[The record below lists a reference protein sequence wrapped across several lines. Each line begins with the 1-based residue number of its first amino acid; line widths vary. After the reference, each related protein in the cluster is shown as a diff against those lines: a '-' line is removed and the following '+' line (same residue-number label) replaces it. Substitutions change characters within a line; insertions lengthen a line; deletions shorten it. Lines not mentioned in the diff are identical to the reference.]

1 MFIKYNL
8 KNYRDLLTSLY
19 IKNYALIDELH
30 VGFNN
35 GLTII
40 TGETGAGKS
49 ILLGGLSL
57 VLGKRADLS
66 QVKNAEE
73 KCIIEAVFDIANY
86 DLKSLFNSLDLDF
99 DLQTIIRREILPS
112 GKSRAFINDTPVTL
126 ESLVALSSYLI
137 DIHSQ
142 HQTQQLTQ
150 DDYQFKVI
158 DALAD
163 NKSNLDKF
171 TKEFVSYKSLH
182 KELEQLK
189 LSKAELIKEYDYN
202 LFLSQE
208 LNEINLE
215 KINIE
220 ELEEQYEEL
229 NNVEIISEKLSS
241 TRAILSAEDLGTI
254 DQLKTAKQELNK
266 IANFG
271 QSYDTLKER
280 IVSVGIELDDI
291 LIELDN
297 LEDKLSSDPQE
308 LERIGSQLQIVNN
321 LFQKHAVSSMPELI
335 EIRNNL
341 QSKIDNTESLD
352 ASIIKKEEEIIKA
365 KDKLNQTAQKIH
377 KNRKKVIPIFV
388 SKLENILSELGMP
401 NARFKVDLEPIE
413 HFVKNGKD
421 NLQFLFMANK
431 GSSFNELKKS
441 ASGGELSRIMLAI
454 KSILAEYIQLPSIMF
469 DEIDTGVS
477 GEISN
482 KMGEIMKQMSRKMQ
496 VFTITHLP
504 QIAAKGD
511 SHFKVFKTDVEE
523 VTHTQLKKLKEEE
536 RIVEIA
542 QMLGG
547 ISITDS
553 ALAHAKQLLN

>member
-1 MFIKYNL
+1 M
-8 KNYRDLLTSLY
+8 LTSLY
-19 IKNYALIDELH
+19 IKNYALIDELN
-30 VGFNN
+30 VAFNN

-66 QVKNAEE
+66 QVKNTEE

-86 DLKSLFNSLDLDF
+86 DLKTLFKSLDLDY
-99 DLQTIIRREILPS
+99 DVQTIIRREILPS
-112 GKSRAFINDTPVTL
+112 GKSRAFINDSPVTL

-158 DALAD
+158 DALAA
-163 NKSNLDKF
+163 NKSNLD
-171 TKEFVSYKSLH
+171 EFSKQLGVYKILQ
-182 KELEQLK
+182 KELEELK

-202 LFLSQE
+202 LFLSKE
-208 LNEINLE
+208 LNEIDLE
-215 KINIE
+215 KIN
-220 ELEEQYEEL
+220 LEDLETQYEEL
-229 NNVEIISEKLSS
+229 NNVEVIGERLSS
-241 TRAILSAEDLGTI
+241 TKSILNTEEHGAI
-254 DQLKTAKQELNK
+254 DQLNSAKQELSK
-266 IANFG
+266 IAGFG
-271 QSYDTLKER
+271 KLYQSIKER

-297 LEDKLSSDPQE
+297 LEENLSSDPEE
-308 LERIGSQLQIVNN
+308 LERVSQKLQIVNN
-321 LFQKHAVSSMPELI
+321 LFQKHSVSGLEDLI
-335 EIRNNL
+335 GIKNDL
-341 QSKIDNTESLD
+341 KSKIDNTESLD
-352 ASIIKKEEEIIKA
+352 DTILQKEKEIKNQKAS
-365 KDKLNQTAQKIH
+365 LNVIAEKIH
-377 KNRKKVIPIFV
+377 NNRTKIIPKFV
-388 SKLENILSELGMP
+388 SKLETILADLGMP
-401 NARFKVDLEPIE
+401 NAKFKVELEPLD
-413 HFVKNGKD
+413 HFAKNGKD

-482 KMGEIMKQMSRKMQ
+482 KMGEIMKQMSGKMQ

-504 QIAAKGD
+504 QIAAKGN
-511 SHFKVFKTDVEE
+511 SHFKVFKTDIKE
-523 VTHTQLKKLKEEE
+523 VTHTQLKKLNEDE

-547 ISITDS
+547 TDITDS
-553 ALAHAKQLLN
+553 AMAHARQLLN

>member
-1 MFIKYNL
+1 M
-8 KNYRDLLTSLY
+8 LTSLY
-19 IKNYALIDELH
+19 IKNYALIDELN
-30 VGFNN
+30 VAFNN

-86 DLKSLFNSLDLDF
+86 DLKELFKVLDLDY
-99 DLQTIIRREILPS
+99 DVQTIIRREILPS

-158 DALAD
+158 DALAE
-163 NKSNLDKF
+163 NKSNLETFSKGL
-171 TKEFVSYKSLH
+171 VAYKSLQ
-182 KELEQLK
+182 KDLEELK

-202 LFLSQE
+202 LFLSNE

-215 KINIE
+215 KID
-220 ELEEQYEEL
+220 LEDLENQYEEL
-229 NNVEIISEKLSS
+229 NNVETIGEKLSS
-241 TRAILSAEDLGTI
+241 SKVILNTEDLGAI
-254 DQLKTAKQELNK
+254 DQLKAVKQELSK
-266 IANFG
+266 IAGFG
-271 QSYDTLKER
+271 KLYESLKDR
-280 IVSVGIELDDI
+280 IDSVGIELEDI
-291 LIELDN
+291 LVELDN
-297 LEDKLSSDPQE
+297 LEENLSTDPQE
-308 LERIGSQLQIVNN
+308 LEQIGSKLQIINN
-321 LFQKHAVSSMPELI
+321 LFQKHSVSEIEELI
-335 EIRNNL
+335 TIKNDL
-341 QSKIDNTESLD
+341 KSKIDNTEILD
-352 ASIIKKEEEIIKA
+352 DTIRLKEEQILKLEE
-365 KDKLNQTAQKIH
+365 KLNQVALKIH
-377 KNRKKVIPIFV
+377 NKRKKIIPVFV
-388 SKLENILSELGMP
+388 SKLEAILSDLGMP
-401 NARFKVDLEPIE
+401 NAKFKVELEATR
-413 HFVKNGKD
+413 HFLKNGKD

-482 KMGEIMKQMSRKMQ
+482 KMGEIMKQMSSQMQ

-504 QIAAKGD
+504 QIAAKGN
-511 SHFKVFKTDVEE
+511 SHFKVFKTDIEE
-523 VTHTQLKKLKEEE
+523 VTHTQLKKLNEDE

-547 ISITDS
+547 LNITDS
-553 ALAHAKQLLN
+553 AMAHAKQLLN

>member
-1 MFIKYNL
+1 M
-8 KNYRDLLTSLY
+8 LTSLY

>member
-1 MFIKYNL
+1 M
-8 KNYRDLLTSLY
+8 LTSLY
-19 IKNYALIDELH
+19 IKNYALIDELN
-30 VGFNN
+30 VAFNN

-66 QVKNAEE
+66 QVKNTEE

-86 DLKSLFNSLDLDF
+86 DLKTLFKSLDLDY
-99 DLQTIIRREILPS
+99 DVQTIIRREILPS
-112 GKSRAFINDTPVTL
+112 GKSRAFINDSPVTL

-158 DALAD
+158 DALAA
-163 NKSNLDKF
+163 NKSNLD
-171 TKEFVSYKSLH
+171 EFSKQLGAYKMLQ
-182 KELEQLK
+182 KELEELK

-202 LFLSQE
+202 LFLSKE
-208 LNEINLE
+208 LNEIDLE
-215 KINIE
+215 KIN
-220 ELEEQYEEL
+220 LEDLETQYEEL
-229 NNVEIISEKLSS
+229 NNVEVIGERLSS
-241 TRAILSAEDLGTI
+241 TKSILNTEEHGAI
-254 DQLKTAKQELNK
+254 DQLNLAKQELSK
-266 IANFG
+266 IAGFG
-271 QSYDTLKER
+271 KLYESIKER

-297 LEDKLSSDPQE
+297 LEENLSSDPEE
-308 LERIGSQLQIVNN
+308 LERVSQKLQIVNN
-321 LFQKHAVSSMPELI
+321 LFQKHSVSGLEDLI
-335 EIRNNL
+335 GIKNDL
-341 QSKIDNTESLD
+341 KSKIDNTESLD
-352 ASIIKKEEEIIKA
+352 DTILQKEKEIKNQKAS
-365 KDKLNQTAQKIH
+365 LNVIAEKIH
-377 KNRKKVIPIFV
+377 NNRTKIIPKFV
-388 SKLENILSELGMP
+388 SKLETILADLGMP
-401 NARFKVDLEPIE
+401 NAKFKVELEPLD
-413 HFVKNGKD
+413 HFAKNGKD

-482 KMGEIMKQMSRKMQ
+482 KMGEIMKQMSGKMQ

-504 QIAAKGD
+504 QIAAKGN
-511 SHFKVFKTDVEE
+511 SHFKVFKTDIKE
-523 VTHTQLKKLKEEE
+523 VTHTQLKKLNEDE

-547 ISITDS
+547 TDITDS
-553 ALAHAKQLLN
+553 AMAHAKQLLN

>member
-1 MFIKYNL
+1 
-8 KNYRDLLTSLY
+8 LLTSLY
-19 IKNYALIDELH
+19 IKNYALIDELN
-30 VGFNN
+30 VAFNN

-86 DLKSLFNSLDLDF
+86 DLKELFKVLDLDY
-99 DLQTIIRREILPS
+99 DVQTIIRREILPS

-158 DALAD
+158 DALAE
-163 NKSNLDKF
+163 NKSNLETFSKGL
-171 TKEFVSYKSLH
+171 VAYKSLQ
-182 KELEQLK
+182 KDLEELK

-202 LFLSQE
+202 LFLSNE

-215 KINIE
+215 KID
-220 ELEEQYEEL
+220 LEDLENQYEEL
-229 NNVEIISEKLSS
+229 NNVETIGEKLSS
-241 TRAILSAEDLGTI
+241 SKVILNTEDLGAI
-254 DQLKTAKQELNK
+254 DQLKAVKQELSK
-266 IANFG
+266 IAGFG
-271 QSYDTLKER
+271 KLYESLKDR
-280 IVSVGIELDDI
+280 IDSVGIELEDI
-291 LIELDN
+291 LVELDN
-297 LEDKLSSDPQE
+297 LEENLSTDPQE
-308 LERIGSQLQIVNN
+308 LEQIGSKLQIINN
-321 LFQKHAVSSMPELI
+321 LFQKHSVSEIEELI
-335 EIRNNL
+335 TIKNDL
-341 QSKIDNTESLD
+341 KSKIDNTEILD
-352 ASIIKKEEEIIKA
+352 DTIRLKEEQILKLEE
-365 KDKLNQTAQKIH
+365 KLNQVALKIH
-377 KNRKKVIPIFV
+377 NKRKKIIPVFV
-388 SKLENILSELGMP
+388 SKLEAILSDLGMP
-401 NARFKVDLEPIE
+401 NAKFKVELEATR
-413 HFVKNGKD
+413 HFLKNGKD

-482 KMGEIMKQMSRKMQ
+482 KMGEIMKQMSSQMQ

-504 QIAAKGD
+504 QIAAKGN
-511 SHFKVFKTDVEE
+511 SHFKVFKTDIEE
-523 VTHTQLKKLKEEE
+523 VTHTQLKKLNEDE

-547 ISITDS
+547 LNITDS
-553 ALAHAKQLLN
+553 AMAHAKQLLN